1 MADGSGAKPI
11 GKKWGEGR
19 GAKVLEALSPKAGAS
34 DTWVETLPMMPSK
47 PEGAVAR
54 EIRVKRKEGENMGDY
69 RRRVARMALEGD
81 NTASIQ
87 KLEKKEYRRPELR
100 KGIDDLKPLPPA
112 RPPLR
117 RKDKGTDKVGK
128 LEASIERAAKMNKW
142 EPQTSDAVSEAAS
155 SLANEMEGVF
165 VDDLVLVETSEEH
178 DAGVP
183 DRIYFNYDGYEWESV
198 REEDGWDHHP
208 VQEEPVQE
216 ELATAAAATMP
227 LWAME
232 PSLAADEQ
240 RAVMWR
246 HAALAEQEED

>member
-11 GKKWGEGR
+11 GKKWGEGKA
-19 GAKVLEALSPKAGAS
+19 AKVLEALSPKAGAS

-69 RRRVARMALEGD
+69 RRRVSRMALDGEEGM
-81 NTASIQ
+81 TESIQ
-87 KLEKKEYRRPELR
+87 KLEKKEYQRPELP

-112 RPPLR
+112 RPPVR

-128 LEASIERAAKMNKW
+128 LEASIEHAAKKNKW

-155 SLANEMEGVF
+155 SLANEMEGIF
-165 VDDLVLVETSEEH
+165 VDSLKLVETSEEH
-178 DAGVP
+178 DGGVP
-183 DRIYFNYDGYEWESV
+183 DRIYFVDEDGYEWESV

-208 VQEEPVQE
+208 VQEEIVETPP
-216 ELATAAAATMP
+216 TMP
-227 LWAME
+227 MWEME
-232 PSLAADEQ
+232 PLRKVDALAAPF
-240 RAVMWR
+240 
-246 HAALAEQEED
+246 HAYWDKAELEED